1 MRIAGSFLAA
11 WLAATSFAGCKTKPD
26 ADAAAATDPNAAK
39 QQEELL
45 KRRDALITAR
55 QKLLAD
61 RATIQQEIRD
71 SGSASSVGTGSAP
84 DLGDLQRKLDE
95 IQAKLDNNGNDTTKL
110 LQEEE
115 ARPTGPT
122 ASNQANPE
130 VARELAQL
138 RELEDAARK
147 AERDAREA
155 ADGYRKAAEEW
166 KGTCNAGTTIV
177 AAPVQ
182 PVKGTFTK
190 QDVQGVLTRARVTM
204 GRKGLRQDDLGPAGG
219 LEAEATKAMQ
229 DGEWGHAMGAANQL
243 NATVDAIKI
252 DRAFIQN
259 KFERLKAYVA
269 AHKESATQASGAL
282 QDITQKFGDGNYD
295 GANRRMNE
303 LWAQLAH

>member
-1 MRIAGSFLAA
+1 MRIVGGILAA
-11 WLAATSFAGCKTKPD
+11 WLVAASIAGCKPKPD
-26 ADAAAATDPNAAK
+26 ADAAAVPDPEAAK
-39 QQEELL
+39 QQEEQL

-55 QKLLAD
+55 QKLLAE
-61 RATIQQEIRD
+61 RATIQQQIRD
-71 SGSASSVGTGSAP
+71 SGSAAPTAMGSAT

-95 IQAKLDNNGNDTTKL
+95 INAKLENNGNDTTKL
-110 LQEEE
+110 LQDEE
-115 ARPTGPT
+115 ARPVTPVT
-122 ASNQANPE
+122 PSQVSPE
-130 VARELAQL
+130 VV
-138 RELEDAARK
+138 RELEDSARK

-155 ADGYRKAAEEW
+155 AAEYRKAAEDW

-190 QDVQGVLTRARVTM
+190 ADVQGVLTRARASM
-204 GRKGLRQDDLGPAGG
+204 GKKGLRQDDLGPAGG

-243 NATVDAIKI
+243 NATVESIKV
-252 DRAFIQN
+252 DRGFIQT
-259 KFERLKAYVA
+259 KFERLKAYVG
-269 AHKESATQASGAL
+269 AHKETATQAGGAL

-303 LWAQLAH
+303 LWAQLGH

>member
-1 MRIAGSFLAA
+1 MRIAGGMLAA
-11 WLAATSFAGCKTKPD
+11 WLAVASATGCKAKPD
-26 ADAAAATDPNAAK
+26 SDAAASPDPGAAK
-39 QQEELL
+39 EQEELL

-55 QKLLAD
+55 QSLLTE
-61 RATIQQEIRD
+61 RATIQQKMRD
-71 SGSASSVGTGSAP
+71 GGSATTAGTGSAP
-84 DLGDLQRKLDE
+84 DLGDLQRKLEE
-95 IQAKLDNNGNDTTKL
+95 INSKLDSNGNDTTKL

-115 ARPTGPT
+115 SRPTAP
-122 ASNQANPE
+122 ASPSQVNPE
-130 VARELAQL
+130 VVRELGQL

-155 ADGYRKAAEEW
+155 AAEYRKAAEDW

-190 QDVQGVLTRARVTM
+190 ADVQGVLTRARVTM
-204 GRKGLRQDDLGPAGG
+204 GKKGLRQDDLGPAGG

-243 NATVDAIKI
+243 NATVESIKV
-252 DRAFIQN
+252 DRNFIQT

-269 AHKESATQASGAL
+269 GHKESATQASGAL
-282 QDITQKFGDGNYD
+282 QDITQKFGDANYD

-303 LWAQLAH
+303 LWAQLGH